1 FALQRSDLRVLAEV
15 EKQTWKIRQVPDP
28 RNRSRNHHRLERV
41 CQTLFMLPYAMTYR
55 QKQERRG
62 HESCEQPFREQ
73 PECADE
79 AEKPA
84 PERRF
89 EAITPDEKHPCD
101 GDPCRQPVIEN
112 CFARHPDQIWRQQLQ
127 DAGPSRSG

>member
-1 FALQRSDLRVLAEV
+1 RMVRETSTA
-15 EKQTWKIRQVPDP
+15 
-28 RNRSRNHHRLERV
+28 RSRAVREPVL
-41 CQTLFMLPYAMTYR
+41 LF
-55 QKQERRG
+55 
-62 HESCEQPFREQ
+62 CCIQPFREQ

-112 CFARHPDQIWRQQLQ
+112 CFARHPDQIWRQQHQ
-127 DAGPSRSG
+127 DAGPSRSDRGYEVAA